1 MEFSVGNVLSR
12 TVQVMRERAGVLIGL
27 WAIFFGISM
36 VGSMIF
42 SVVFAFVG
50 AAAFAGMAGLGDS
63 DGLGA
68 LAGLGAGMI
77 VTMIVFYA
85 GFIYL
90 FTAQACSFAAMGA
103 PYERPLFGDALKKGF
118 SAGLTMLAVTI
129 VLLLLYIVVALVFSG
144 IMIGLGSVGS
154 ALVGIA
160 VLLGL
165 PALIYLGCRL
175 SIVVPVATNEASRNP
190 IRVIKRSWQ
199 LTKGH
204 VLQILLILIVFT
216 VIAGV
221 VLGVIVLPFVAM
233 IENASTATAIVSAV
247 LGFIGFV
254 VAAIVISIGQG
265 VMTAVIHGMLTGA
278 AGEELGEVFG

>member
-12 TVQVMRERAGVLIGL
+12 TLAVIRERVWSLIGL

-50 AAAFAGMAGLGDS
+50 AAAFASMAGMGDS

-77 VTMIVFYA
+77 VTMIIFYA

-103 PYERPLFGDALKKGF
+103 PYQRPLFGEALKKGF
-118 SAGLTMLAVTI
+118 GAGLTMLAVTI
-129 VLLLLYIVVALVFSG
+129 VLLLLYIVVAVVFSG
-144 IMIGLGSVGS
+144 MMIGLGSIGS

-165 PALIYLGCRL
+165 PLLIYLGCRL
-175 SIVVPVATNEASRNP
+175 SIVVPIATNEASRNP
-190 IRVIKRSWQ
+190 ITVIKRSWQ

-204 VLQILLILIVFT
+204 VLQILLMLIVFT

-254 VAAIVISIGQG
+254 VAAIVISIAQG
-265 VMTAVIHGMLTGA
+265 VMTAVIHGMLTSA
-278 AGEELGEVFG
+278 SDEELGEVFG